1 MRLVSSFCFCIGLFI
16 VFYAM
21 VGYPIFL
28 VIVKKIVKPI
38 ENKRDNQ
45 YEPTVSYM
53 IVAHNEE
60 MVIKEKLENAI
71 QIDYPINNF
80 QIIVASDNS
89 TDKTNCIVEEF
100 IEKHKEFNILL
111 YCSKEHKGK
120 TNAQNEAQ
128 KFSNGEILVMTD
140 ANSIL
145 STNAIRE
152 LVSYF
157 TTDDIAYVCG
167 KLVYLNS
174 DINSTSNSES
184 TYWNLDMFMRSV
196 ESRIKSITAGNGALY
211 AVRNNN
217 YIDFNSIYCHDS
229 IMPYT
234 YGKQG
239 KRALFNPD
247 AIAYEKAGETN
258 EDEYKRKVRMNRDI
272 LDMLSWGIKIANPF
286 KYGWLAFFFFGHR
299 TCRYLI
305 WFAHILMLASSVCW
319 MFTGSIIG
327 LALTVIQVFC
337 IIVSCLSIK
346 GIIKGKTLIIRFICY
361 YGMTVIAQIH
371 GVINIITGK
380 AKPVWEKAESTR

>member
-71 QIDYPINNF
+71 QIDYPINKF

-128 KFSNGEILVMTD
+128 KIFKWRDSSNDG
-140 ANSIL
+140 
-145 STNAIRE
+145 
-152 LVSYF
+152 
-157 TTDDIAYVCG
+157 C
-167 KLVYLNS
+167 K
-174 DINSTSNSES
+174 
-184 TYWNLDMFMRSV
+184 
-196 ESRIKSITAGNGALY
+196 
-211 AVRNNN
+211 
-217 YIDFNSIYCHDS
+217 
-229 IMPYT
+229 
-234 YGKQG
+234 
-239 KRALFNPD
+239 
-247 AIAYEKAGETN
+247 
-258 EDEYKRKVRMNRDI
+258 
-272 LDMLSWGIKIANPF
+272 
-286 KYGWLAFFFFGHR
+286 
-299 TCRYLI
+299 
-305 WFAHILMLASSVCW
+305 
-319 MFTGSIIG
+319 
-327 LALTVIQVFC
+327 
-337 IIVSCLSIK
+337 
-346 GIIKGKTLIIRFICY
+346 
-361 YGMTVIAQIH
+361 
-371 GVINIITGK
+371 
-380 AKPVWEKAESTR
+380 